1 MPKTSRL
8 QNRLSLL
15 CLWVAAV
22 CVGLNWAALQ
32 VVAWAG
38 MTMANARTMD
48 LPLALEKAMSGE
60 QSCVVCRFANSQR
73 DSDTESPL
81 NFSQSA
87 FDLEG
92 VLVNPQAI
100 LDLRPFS
107 SVPPER
113 DDAFLQQC
121 VPPPDPPPEKSFN
134 YTS

>member
-1 MPKTSRL
+1 MNVASRL
-8 QNRLSLL
+8 RKSLFAL
-15 CLWVAAV
+15 CLCAFAV

-32 VVAWAG
+32 FMAWAG
-38 MTMANARTMD
+38 MTMTNSRTMD
-48 LPLALEKAMSGE
+48 FPIALERAMSGE
-60 QSCVVCRFANSQR
+60 QSCVVCRFASRQR
-73 DSDTESPL
+73 ESDPESPW

-92 VLVNPQAI
+92 VLGNPQII

-113 DDAFLQQC
+113 DGAFLQQC

-134 YTS
+134 YTI